1 MAPVYVDLSH
11 TLDQDVQIY
20 PGDPAFTC
28 CPVQT
33 IPKDGNSVHSISMGS
48 HTGTHVD
55 APSHFIEDGSSID
68 QLPLSA
74 FVGNAIVVDV
84 TRKSAKDR
92 ISWADIAA
100 YEEIIRQKVA
110 LASGA
115 LVLLRTGWSKHW
127 KTSTYLDHP
136 FLDSQ
141 AAKHLLDLGIRVL
154 GVDTMS
160 PDETHT
166 DEAVDGDFG
175 VHEAIL
181 AADGMIVENL
191 TGLEQLPG
199 IRLHVSLLP
208 MKIAHCD
215 GSPVRAIAWQPATED

>member
-1 MAPVYVDLSH
+1 MRVYDLSH
-11 TLDQDVQIY
+11 ELDSETQVY
-20 PGDPAFTC
+20 PGDPSFSCRRVASI
-28 CPVQT
+28 Q
-33 IPKDGNSVHSISMGS
+33 KDGFNVTSLSLGS
-48 HTGTHVD
+48 HTGTHID
-55 APSHFIEDGSSID
+55 APSHFVDNGKTID
-68 QLPLSA
+68 QVDLSLLLGPA
-74 FVGNAIVVDV
+74 VVLDV
-84 TRKSAKDR
+84 SGKEPRKR
-92 ISWADIAA
+92 ITWD
-100 YEEIIRQKVA
+100 E
-110 LASGA
+110 
-115 LVLLRTGWSKHW
+115 LVRKGITSLFEDYHILILRTGWSKHW

-141 AAKHLLDLGIRVL
+141 AAKRLLDLGMRVL

-166 DEAVDGDFG
+166 DEAADGDFG

-199 IRLHVSLLP
+199 IRPHVCLLP

-215 GSPVRAIAWQPATED
+215 GSPVRAIAWVPGTDD